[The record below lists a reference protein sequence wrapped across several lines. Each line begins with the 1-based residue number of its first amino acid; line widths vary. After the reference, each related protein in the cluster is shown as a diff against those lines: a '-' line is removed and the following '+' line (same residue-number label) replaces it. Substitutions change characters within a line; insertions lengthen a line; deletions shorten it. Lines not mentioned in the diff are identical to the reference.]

1 LGRRAKT
8 QKPRTNQVVPHDES
22 SSSSEREEL
31 AKRKK
36 EAKKP
41 RRKPMVPHDESSSS
55 SEREELA
62 KKKKEAKKPRRK
74 PMVHQNESSSSS
86 EREELAKK
94 KMRKEEKIKKEAE
107 RLVRISS
114 RWNPECVTPSILERK
129 IDPRWTVVID
139 GYNVALNMDETHFNA
154 KCIKMAVEYFEQI
167 GCRTYAVVHDFLLG
181 KYWGKDFTVTK
192 EDLILLKQMRAEEK
206 LYTVPGYAYDDVH
219 IIAAAMED
227 NGLIVTNDL
236 YRDFKNN
243 QHIKVDMDV
252 LRSRTISFSF
262 VGGKFRKN
270 PEFWCPT
277 YPDDFTDDE

>member
-1 LGRRAKT
+1 LRRPINHPKGLGRRAKT

-22 SSSSEREEL
+22 SSSSESEEL

-41 RRKPMVPHDESSSS
+41 RMKPMVPHDESSSS
-55 SEREELA
+55 SEREEPV
-62 KKKKEAKKPRRK
+62 KNKTKP
-74 PMVHQNESSSSS
+74 V
-86 EREELAKK
+86 K
-94 KMRKEEKIKKEAE
+94 KMTKEEKIKAEAR

-114 RWNPECVTPSILERK
+114 RWNPESVTPSILERK

-139 GYNVALNMDETHFNA
+139 GYNVARNLDEKHFNA
-154 KCIKMAVEYFEQI
+154 KSIQMAVEYFERI
-167 GCRTYAVVHDFLLG
+167 GCRTYAVIHDFLLG
-181 KYWGKDFTVTK
+181 EYRGHDFVVTK
-192 EDLILLKQMRAEEK
+192 EDLELLKQMMAEKK
-206 LYTVPGYAYDDVH
+206 LYTVPGFAYDDAH
-219 IIAAAMED
+219 IISVAMED

-236 YRDFKNN
+236 YRDFENN

-252 LRSRTISFSF
+252 LRSRTISFNF
-262 VGGKFRKN
+262 VGDKFRKN